1 LSLSMKVF
9 RAVLGCSLV
18 LVASG
23 CGTRMPAAAT
33 RVLAPDSA
41 ALSRTPVCFVPP
53 DPRLGLTERAQQ
65 GEIVGICEA
74 AARSQGIRVVTT
86 GSGQCL
92 AATMSWAVR
101 DTGDRSGACA
111 GTWGAAECYSSAV
124 RIKLL
129 KLTLAQSTGRVLAE
143 TTASIL
149 SDRAEFTRENFH
161 ALCTAAF
168 ENFPQPLS
176 NEQFEVPVD

>member
-1 LSLSMKVF
+1 MNVF

-18 LVASG
+18 LVTVG
-23 CGTRMPAAAT
+23 CGTRTPAAAT

-53 DPRLGLTERAQQ
+53 DPNLGLTERAQQ
-65 GEIVGICEA
+65 GRILEICEA
-74 AARSQGIRVVTT
+74 AARSQGIRVVAM
-86 GSGQCL
+86 GRGECL

-101 DTGDRSGACA
+101 DTGDRNGECA
-111 GTWGAAECYSSAV
+111 GTLGGAECYSTAV
-124 RIKLL
+124 RIKSL
-129 KLTLAQSTGRVLAE
+129 KLALAQSAGKVLAE
-143 TTASIL
+143 TTASIR
-149 SDRAEFTRENFH
+149 SDRAEFTRESFH